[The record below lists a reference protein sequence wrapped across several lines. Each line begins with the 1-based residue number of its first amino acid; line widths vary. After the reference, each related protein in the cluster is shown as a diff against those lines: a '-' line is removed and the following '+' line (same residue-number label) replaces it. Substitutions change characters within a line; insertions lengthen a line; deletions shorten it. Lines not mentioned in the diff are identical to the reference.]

1 MSGNNRLSARNGRI
15 AAMLENGESLKNF
28 YRFIAQNEYINLHD
42 ACQIVIERPDA
53 SVCYTMDEWNAMGR
67 RVSKGK
73 RGIPYY
79 DSDGY
84 KQFVFDANDTYGDER
99 YQRPIFPLK
108 HLLIG
113 LDELNGT
120 SLYEN
125 GRSDYRK
132 IHNGVYSYLERSGE
146 LTGDEQHDSLFAEGI
161 AYCLYSKT
169 GFPKTGNIR
178 LHGLP
183 YSYRDNADF
192 VKELYIRAELLSEE
206 IEEAYRGK
214 LSEIPV
220 IDDTEEETVS
230 DEPLIQSETVE
241 QTNEPPAEQ
250 AEELP
255 EQGNEEFVS
264 PLYRQYLEAQ
274 KVNPQAVV
282 FLRVGDF
289 YEVMGENAR
298 IVAEELDLTL
308 TSRNIGLPERIPMCG
323 IPQFAADRYIEKI
336 LEKHGVILAED
347 GQEPKYILSH
357 VEAFGQSGTAEEKPV
372 SEVGQTEDTHDAD
385 ELAELAELFDAEQ
398 SEEQIAPVKTPAL
411 VEIDDEPTPF
421 DEEEE
426 EQSEQNEGDVFE
438 DEEDFKEESEQ
449 EETEN
454 KLKPTPKKGYVSDI
468 AANTARHWTKRS

>member
-372 SEVGQTEDTHDAD
+372 SEVGQPEDTHDAD
-385 ELAELAELFDAEQ
+385 ELAELA
-398 SEEQIAPVKTPAL
+398 
-411 VEIDDEPTPF
+411 
-421 DEEEE
+421 
-426 EQSEQNEGDVFE
+426 
-438 DEEDFKEESEQ
+438 
-449 EETEN
+449 
-454 KLKPTPKKGYVSDI
+454 
-468 AANTARHWTKRS
+468 